1 MSATTTPETPEA
13 RDIIERALQLPPV
26 ERERIAHQLLDSVYP
41 PDDPEE
47 VKRAWRAELQHR
59 MDAIRDGTM
68 KTYSVEETM
77 AYLRQALA
85 ERRA

>member
-47 VKRAWRAELQHR
+47 VKRAWRAELQRR
-59 MDAIRDGTM
+59 MDAICDGTM
-68 KTYSVEETM
+68 KSYSVEETM